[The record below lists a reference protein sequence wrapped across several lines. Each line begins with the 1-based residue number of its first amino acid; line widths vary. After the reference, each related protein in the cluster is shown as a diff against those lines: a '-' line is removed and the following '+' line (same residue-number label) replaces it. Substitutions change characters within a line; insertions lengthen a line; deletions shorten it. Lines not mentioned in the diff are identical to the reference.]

1 MIVGERW
8 AFRAARFAVV
18 GVLLPAH
25 GVDSALRTSKRSRW
39 GRGTGRGCR
48 PEARPWHRKPSG
60 ASAWRRRG
68 GQWVAEASARE
79 AASEGSIWR
88 FLVEMAPTVEMQPP
102 RDTYSQVTS
111 LTPPLLHGHTIG
123 GFSSQ
128 GSAARRQ
135 TRPVMCGPGA
145 PRQPQQRPLE
155 ANVGC
160 LRAESATVRRS
171 LEMRSRL

>member
-8 AFRAARFAVV
+8 AFRAARFAVF
-18 GVLLPAH
+18 GFLLPAH
-25 GVDSALRTSKRSRW
+25 GVDSALWTSKRSRW

-48 PEARPWHRKPSG
+48 PEARPWGRKPSG
-60 ASAWRRRG
+60 VSAWRRRG
-68 GQWVAEASARE
+68 GQGVAEASARE

-88 FLVEMAPTVEMQPP
+88 FLVEMAPTVEMKPP
-102 RDTYSQVTS
+102 LDTCAQVTN

-128 GSAARRQ
+128 GSAARWQ
-135 TRPVMCGPGA
+135 TRPA
-145 PRQPQQRPLE
+145 SSPRLPRVASAAAVL
-155 ANVGC
+155 AHRDHT
-160 LRAESATVRRS
+160 LRAESAAARRA